1 LSTLDQFDEILAEHD
16 KGKERIAAVIAT
28 ALGSVRDGFP
38 IGGYAAHALKLKGAA
53 VLLQTAALEVSKLC
67 GAYELAAE
75 VSESGL
81 LDEENG
87 DG

>member
-1 LSTLDQFDEILAEHD
+1 VSTLDQFDALLAEHD
-16 KGKERIAAVIAT
+16 EGKARIATVIET
-28 ALGSVRDGFP
+28 ALHNVKDGWP
-38 IGGYAAHALKLKGAA
+38 VGGYAAHALRLRGAA

-67 GAYELAAE
+67 GTYELAAQ